1 MNLSKRRLQQIIK
14 EETDTVMTDIEEGLG
29 DYLKGKWQDAFGP
42 KPSMTGGIKTGP
54 PKRMVDGEHV
64 PYHGSPTQPGHPGH
78 PAGAEAYVQDMGP
91 GAQHSD
97 DLSDDELASSGGRG
111 IRNVALREENDDP
124 YAAAEEQAEEDPDM
138 DAEEQADFEARMAEL
153 SSPTG
158 ELSGE
163 ISAEEEEL
171 NARLAALRGGPPA
184 PNTLPNLR
192 AFVAGEERSPRGA
205 PDYTLS
211 DADRDELYADEI
223 AAQKFA
229 RQRALLLQLD
239 AEAEALEQPAETVA
253 ATPWGGFA
261 DKESRDQAWWDQYL
275 MDYPDVAAQGA
286 PMPAVLPWDEPKEGA
301 LAKEPGPVAP
311 PPSQKYGGS
320 IPVREEQG
328 QTQDERGEQRAV
340 GARGSVRR
348 GGGGGGTMGAGAR
361 RDQPGGPDAP
371 TYVNPGQDLPAWMAD
386 LTTSDPEHKPHA
398 GSSDLRDLQARKDL
412 EARGFEDPGKHA
424 PSKYSPHTG
433 GAAELQRYVGSTSKG
448 PRFPK
453 VRPVSVNELA
463 STKLR
468 QMVMEEISAMAE
480 ASRGDRASRRQQ
492 QRLSQRSRNL
502 NPGGKSADVV
512 SDLEKSKRQSALKK
526 LAKSGNPAAKKG
538 AQRTLAKQG
547 LKTAAK
553 TGLKRA
559 GAVLGG
565 AALGVP
571 ATLAATGAA
580 AYDVAADVGA
590 ATGALPTK
598 SSGEGYGVADLGLAL
613 GKKPEM
619 TGGKQTGPGSKQSGT
634 KKKQIR
640 PGEEGFVPGEITYRK
655 ESLTRSRLRRMV
667 MEEIGATTAVQQAG
681 ELTPRE
687 RREKG
692 LEEARD
698 SRVNETLTRWQK
710 IIK

>member
-1 MNLSKRRLQQIIK
+1 M
-14 EETDTVMTDIEEGLG
+14 EETIIREEEDDDEEYAVFSDICNDVDDYLYASGQAPWFCGQQGYEEGLNKEG
-29 DYLKGKWQDAFGP
+29 SVNEKKWKPGKVTP
-42 KPSMTGGIKTGP
+42 GG
-54 PKRMVDGEHV
+54 
-64 PYHGSPTQPGHPGH
+64 SQ
-78 PAGAEAYVQDMGP
+78 GAY
-91 GAQHSD
+91 AQ
-97 DLSDDELASSGGRG
+97 SGGASG
-111 IRNVALREENDDP
+111 LPGKAIPQADKQKIASKTTVGGGDTAEKDVDDIRRDSVTEDRDDP
-124 YAAAEEQAEEDPDM
+124 VANLRD
-138 DAEEQADFEARMAEL
+138 
-153 SSPTG
+153 
-158 ELSGE
+158 
-163 ISAEEEEL
+163 EEEEL
-171 NARLAALRGGPPA
+171 NARLAALRGGPA
-184 PNTLPNLR
+184 PKSPREDPLANLR
-192 AFVAGEERSPRGA
+192 AAAAGEEREPRGA